1 MNFKPVNLS
10 KLFFAKQKI
19 FWLLLLFC
27 GLNLFSVVPEA
38 IARQPTPAE
47 LEAIR
52 KETKLVFQNF
62 LQLWQEERYFE
73 LYKYGKKHS
82 TDQISIEEF
91 ATRMVELD
99 WVPVGL
105 KTGIEPEI
113 SYRYLTLLYVNAAI
127 VFRHKSILALQ
138 FTKHQSSL
146 LLMESGQ

>member
-73 LYKYGKKHS
+73 LYKYGKKQS
-82 TDQISIEEF
+82 KEQIAIEEF
-91 ATRMVELD
+91 ATRMVELN

-105 KTGIEPEI
+105 VVFAVHK
-113 SYRYLTLLYVNAAI
+113 AAI
-127 VFRHKSILALQ
+127 FFAAQGRWEMAFR
-138 FTKHQSSL
+138 FTANDPLSFLFSS
-146 LLMESGQ
+146 